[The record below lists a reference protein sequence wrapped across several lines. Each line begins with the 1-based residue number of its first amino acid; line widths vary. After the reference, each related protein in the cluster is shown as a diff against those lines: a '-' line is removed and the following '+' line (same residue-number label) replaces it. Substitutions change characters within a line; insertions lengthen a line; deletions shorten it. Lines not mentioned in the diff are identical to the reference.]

1 MAAVWLIIL
10 LNGAVVAL
18 SAFEKKKK
26 QFFNDKYEHGSV
38 YYFVKLVTR
47 VTRITNPQAITRKS
61 GLQTISF
68 MHA

>member
-10 LNGAVVAL
+10 LNGTVLAL
-18 SAFEKKKK
+18 SACEKK
-26 QFFNDKYEHGSV
+26 QFFNDKYEHGGV

-47 VTRITNPQAITRKS
+47 VTRVTNPQAITKKS